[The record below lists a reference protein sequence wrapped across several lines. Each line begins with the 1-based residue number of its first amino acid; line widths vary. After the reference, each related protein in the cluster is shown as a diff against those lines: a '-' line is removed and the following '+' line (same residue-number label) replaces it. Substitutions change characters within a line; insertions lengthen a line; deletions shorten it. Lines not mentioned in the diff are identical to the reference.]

1 LKEQIVAAAN
11 QHCGDDQANK
21 ISPDLLRIM
30 KGDNTILDNDDDELS
45 KSLRNNEIVNVVLKI
60 SDDEYEPV
68 ELETSTLDDGGE
80 DPSPSTTK

>member
-1 LKEQIVAAAN
+1 LKEQIVDAAN

-30 KGDNTILDNDDDELS
+30 KGDNTILDNDDELS
-45 KSLRNNEIVNVVLKI
+45 KSLRNNDIVNVVLKI

-80 DPSPSTTK
+80 DPSPSTTS